1 MPPEGEWMRTALVV
15 QAALTALFA
24 FVPPT
29 AAHGRWLALE
39 LGIAGASAALSLAL
53 PRLGDGGLLL
63 VVGLSCFAGVV
74 GVGGITT
81 GHALPGTVV
90 APILLLGILAA
101 RRRRPDDGAMMPSS
115 AAEPRHGW
123 AGQGPEPAFGES
135 LSGGQGLEDAPR
147 EREPASS
154 TWLPAH
160 PPEPESAPST
170 WLPAHPPVERQPDL
184 VGSPLDSPS
193 GTPPSLPPART
204 ILPGR

>member
-53 PRLGDGGLLL
+53 PRLGGGGLLL

-81 GHALPGTVV
+81 GHVLPATVV

-160 PPEPESAPST
+160 PPA
-170 WLPAHPPVERQPDL
+170 ERQPDL
-184 VGSPLDSPS
+184 VGSPLDSPP